1 MDTSQE
7 YMARK
12 TNGEA
17 KKTKVQFKVNFYPR
31 KMLAS
36 VWLHCIG
43 MVQLELIPVTVTLT
57 VNI

>member
-7 YMARK
+7 YKARK
-12 TNGEA
+12 INGKA
-17 KKTKVQFKVNFYPR
+17 KKVKVLFKVNFHLR

-36 VWLHCIG
+36 VWLDCIG